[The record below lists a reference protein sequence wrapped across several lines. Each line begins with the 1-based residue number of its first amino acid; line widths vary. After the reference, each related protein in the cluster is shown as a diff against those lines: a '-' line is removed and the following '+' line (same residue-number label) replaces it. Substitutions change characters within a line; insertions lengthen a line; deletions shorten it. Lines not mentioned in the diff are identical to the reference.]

1 MGSLPSWQSSFQAAQ
16 RLQSEAAPNVGP
28 GPGWC
33 ARVGGFLSCSASKM
47 LEISCRFKKASGKLG
62 ELQLML
68 ILSASVLDVKLK
80 SWSPGVVKVERG
92 TWLRI
97 PRQFSDFIGSGT
109 K

>member
-47 LEISCRFKKASGKLG
+47 LEISCRFKKALGKLG